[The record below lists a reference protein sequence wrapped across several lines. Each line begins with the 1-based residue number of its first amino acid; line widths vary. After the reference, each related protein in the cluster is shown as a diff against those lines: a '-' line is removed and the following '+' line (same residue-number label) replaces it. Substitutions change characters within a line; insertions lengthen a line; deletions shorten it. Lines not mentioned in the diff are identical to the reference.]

1 MQQGDVLLLQGLN
14 DGDINVVGGIVEMTD
29 DLQTAILLSMFGGN
43 EDDSGQD
50 QKFSW
55 WGNFSENES
64 EKTYRSETQFLAKK
78 LPATTFN
85 RARIES
91 AALRD
96 LNWFIENQFAL
107 SVNVVVTLP
116 GGNIYRI
123 SGVVETAI
131 KSTAFEL
138 DINGGIKQ

>member
-14 DGDINVVGGIVEMTD
+14 DGDINVIGGVVEMTD

-43 EDDSGQD
+43 EDDNGQEPM
-50 QKFSW
+50 FSW
-55 WGNFSENES
+55 WGNLTENET
-64 EKTYRSETQFLAKK
+64 EREYRSETQYLAKT

-96 LNWFIENQFAL
+96 LNWLIENQLAL